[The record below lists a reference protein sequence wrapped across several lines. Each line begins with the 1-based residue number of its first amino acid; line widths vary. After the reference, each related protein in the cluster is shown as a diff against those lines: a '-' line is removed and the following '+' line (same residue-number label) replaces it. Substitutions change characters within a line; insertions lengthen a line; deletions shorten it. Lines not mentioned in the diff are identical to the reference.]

1 LCADADR
8 HRGHRDHRTGLLL
21 ARLAHR
27 PQPAMSTSTSARAAV
42 AELRRQGRT
51 LAVAESLTGGLLAA
65 SIVAVPGAS
74 AVFRGGAVAYATDTK
89 AAVLGVEEAWLAA
102 RGPVDPRVATMMA
115 DGARRLFAADLALA
129 TTGVAGPGPA
139 DGHAAG
145 TVYLACTGAG
155 RERVRGV
162 RLSGDRQAVR

>member
-1 LCADADR
+1 M
-8 HRGHRDHRTGLLL
+8 T
-21 ARLAHR
+21 
-27 PQPAMSTSTSARAAV
+27 TSVTARAAV
-42 AELRRQGRT
+42 GELRRQGRT

-74 AVFRGGAVAYATDTK
+74 AVFRGGAVAYATDAK

-115 DGARRLFAADLALA
+115 DGARKLFGADLALA

-145 TVYLACTGAG
+145 TAYLACTGAG
-155 RERVRGV
+155 PTRVRAV
-162 RLSGDRQAVR
+162 QLSGGRGAVRTAVAELALALLLP